1 MKMSATAAAK
11 ALAELDEDTATVV
24 AALVD
29 AGHLTRSNATDIRT
43 GRIAWQTAAT
53 LAEAGLAELDKRDG
67 VRVTVHPTD
76 KATAIVEAL
85 R

>member
-11 ALAELDEDTATVV
+11 AVAELDEDTATVL
-24 AALVD
+24 AALVT
-29 AGHLTRSNATDIRT
+29 AGQLTRSNATDART

-53 LAEAGLAELDKRDG
+53 LRDAGLAVEEKRDG
-67 VRVTVHPTD
+67 VHVTVRPTELGQS
-76 KATAIVEAL
+76 IVEAL